1 MSPFAL
7 AKQHPNEFMIDHRTS
22 GMKIQEPVF
31 VENEEDALKELKNIQ
46 NKGHIAS
53 LYKIDENGKTSF
65 FKK

>member
-22 GMKIQEPVF
+22 GMKIQEPIF
-31 VENEEDALKELKNIQ
+31 AKNEADALHELKEVQ
-46 NKGHIAS
+46 NKGHLAT
-53 LYKIDENGKTSF
+53 LYKIDEDGKTTF